1 MRDVVARF
9 DFCSYLV
16 VAVAL
21 FAAARQVA
29 HHAPRFAPAMRW
41 AAVATLLLVGG
52 RGYAEVR
59 PRDGTEVIAVA
70 VVAWICASAA
80 ALAAVVLLPPF
91 ASLYDGWREIQDR
104 REAEQKREEARRR
117 AEDEEQ
123 RRLASL
129 PPPIPPPPPP
139 PPPPTAEERAA
150 AARRGYQDKLRII
163 DASPLDEV
171 EREAAREKAKQDLLR
186 ALDGVL

>member
-1 MRDVVARF
+1 MRDVIARV
-9 DFCSYLV
+9 DLCSYLV

-21 FAAARQVA
+21 HAAARQVA
-29 HHAPRFAPAMRW
+29 QHIPRFAPGMRW
-41 AAVATLLLVGG
+41 AAVATLLLAGAS
-52 RGYAEVR
+52 GYVEVR
-59 PRDGTEVIAVA
+59 PMGGAEVIAIA

-104 REAEQKREEARRR
+104 REEERRREAARQR
-117 AEDEEQ
+117 AEDEER

-150 AARRGYQDKLRII
+150 AARRRYEHKLRII
-163 DASPLDEV
+163 DASPLDDAEK
-171 EREAAREKAKQDLLR
+171 RAAREKAKQELLR
-186 ALDGVL
+186 ELDGVL